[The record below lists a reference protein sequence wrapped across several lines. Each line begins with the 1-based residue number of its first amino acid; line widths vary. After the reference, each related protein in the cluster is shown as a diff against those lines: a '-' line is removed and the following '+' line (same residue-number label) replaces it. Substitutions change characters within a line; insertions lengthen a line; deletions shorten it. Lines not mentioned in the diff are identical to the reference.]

1 MPEWPI
7 GLIALF
13 AALAGAAVGSFVGTA
28 LVRLPEGRSV
38 LGGHSACD
46 GCGTRIAARDM
57 VPLLSWLLLR
67 GRCRHCGSE
76 IGVWQAA
83 CEIAGALIGVAAV
96 LLAPEH
102 MAIPA
107 MLCGW
112 QLLLLAL
119 IDMRHFWLPRPLT
132 AVLAASGTGLAIWQ
146 GWSEASLVPLGVAAA
161 GGALGFIMLWGVA
174 RGYRLLRGRDG
185 MGDGDP
191 PLLGAI
197 GLWVGPMGVIGTVIG
212 ASLLGLAS
220 ALVMLLARRP
230 VTSDTALPLGT
241 LMAAA
246 AWAIFL
252 VNGAGWVG
260 HD

>member
-1 MPEWPI
+1 MSEWPT

-13 AALAGAAVGSFVGTA
+13 AGLAGAAVGSFVGTA

-38 LGGHSACD
+38 LSGHSACD
-46 GCGTRIAARDM
+46 SCGTRIAARDM

-67 GRCRHCGSE
+67 GRCRNCNAP
-76 IGVWQAA
+76 IGVWQVG

-96 LLAPEH
+96 LLAPERT
-102 MAIPA
+102 ALPA
-107 MLCGW
+107 MLFGW

-119 IDMRHFWLPRPLT
+119 IDVRHFWLPRPLT
-132 AVLAASGTGLAIWQ
+132 AVLAASGAGLAIWQ

-191 PLLGAI
+191 PLLAAI
-197 GLWVGPMGVIGTVIG
+197 GLWLGPMGVIGTVIG
-212 ASLLGLAS
+212 ASVLGLAS

-230 VTSDTALPLGT
+230 VTSDTAMPLGT
-241 LMAAA
+241 LMAASA
-246 AWAIFL
+246 SAIFL
-252 VNGAGWVG
+252 INGGV
-260 HD
+260 